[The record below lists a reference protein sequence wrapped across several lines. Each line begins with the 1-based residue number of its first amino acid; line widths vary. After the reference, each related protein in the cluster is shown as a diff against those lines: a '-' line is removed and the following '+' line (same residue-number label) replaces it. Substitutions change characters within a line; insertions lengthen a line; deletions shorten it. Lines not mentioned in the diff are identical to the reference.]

1 MLVRPRRIE
10 RLSEALQTPAMTTS
24 AKVALVRREGIEP
37 PSRLCKSRALPLDE
51 RRKLLGRL
59 PGYDPS
65 PWAPQ
70 TQVLPLHHKR
80 HWYHRQESNLVLG
93 LRRAV

>member
-37 PSRLCKSRALPLDE
+37 PSDPCKGPALPLDE
-51 RRKLLGRL
+51 RREIWAGGREL
-59 PGYDPS
+59 NPIS
-65 PWAPQ
+65 LFHRQQCAP
-70 TQVLPLHHKR
+70 VHYPLH
-80 HWYHRQESNLVLG
+80 
-93 LRRAV
+93 